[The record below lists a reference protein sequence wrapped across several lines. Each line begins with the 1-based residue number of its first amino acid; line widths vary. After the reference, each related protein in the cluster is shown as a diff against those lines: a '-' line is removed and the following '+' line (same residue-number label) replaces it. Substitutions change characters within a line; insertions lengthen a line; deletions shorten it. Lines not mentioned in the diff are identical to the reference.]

1 MCIYINTEYWPEH
14 SFIIWIC
21 EGTELTLD
29 KFKIFGWII
38 SSSFAWLSLRLGH
51 EEKNISYRITDTFF
65 NLVGDILR
73 IWNNYDMFILL
84 VIIIGLA
91 FVIILNCLNYW
102 SFFLTLFIWSYFA
115 KKWSLFSALKAS
127 AGLGHSFLSF
137 LMGLFVGGLCGFC
150 WLLLLL
156 REQLLLFFFFLCW
169 LCWFLTFQSFLEF
182 LLSQDFFSFLNI
194 CAEALFRYH
203 CSFPWKI
210 LIDFPL
216 LSCSLS
222 PII

>member
-29 KFKIFGWII
+29 KFKTFGWII
-38 SSSFAWLSLRLGH
+38 SSSFAWLLLRLGH
-51 EEKNISYRITDTFF
+51 EEKNISYRITDTLF

-91 FVIILNCLNYW
+91 FVIILNCMNCR
-102 SFFLTLFIWSYFA
+102 SFFLTLFIWLYFA

-127 AGLGHSFLSF
+127 AGVGHSFLSF

-156 REQLLLFFFFLCW
+156 REQLSLFSSFYVDCADSCLSNHFQSFSYLKISFL
-169 LCWFLTFQSFLEF
+169 FLTFVRKRCS
-182 LLSQDFFSFLNI
+182 STI
-194 CAEALFRYH
+194 ALFHER
-203 CSFPWKI
+203 F
-210 LIDFPL
+210 
-216 LSCSLS
+216 
-222 PII
+222 